1 MKKLLVFFL
10 LLSLSVYS
18 SNDVNKL
25 KNQTKTIDSNIKKNQ
40 ANITKAKKQ
49 ESETVNQINKLEKDL
64 KVLKENYY
72 EIEEK
77 LQKAKLN
84 LQYAESNVVIVNQEI
99 ESSNRYF
106 SDTIAKYNNYLF
118 TSKDS
123 FFLDGYNMNRYFE
136 IENMKYIFGN
146 VVETL
151 DNINS
156 VKKDVDYTRN
166 KISKEKAEV
175 EKLKAELLAKSKEIE
190 KVKVEKDIL
199 VQKLKKDQVSYG
211 NEINKLKKEKAAIEK
226 RISDIIKEQ
235 LRIAAEKEKQKQKQK
250 QKQTGTTTK
259 TTTTTK
265 QVSNSEIIK
274 NLGYMSMPLD
284 GSVLYNFG
292 SKKEAGIIAA
302 AMEIKGKLGQK
313 VVAANGGEV
322 IYAGAIANL
331 GNVVIINHGYNLIT
345 TYGNLIS
352 AQTSVGSKVKKGQQ
366 IGVLGLSSSREPVLY
381 FETRIGSK
389 SVDPRIFLK

>member
-64 KVLKENYY
+64 KILKENYY

-99 ESSNRYF
+99 ESSNKYF
-106 SDTIAKYNNYLF
+106 SDTIAKYNDYLF

-151 DNINS
+151 DSINN

-199 VQKLKKDQVSYG
+199 VQKLKKDQVGYN

-235 LRIAAEKEKQKQKQK
+235 LRIAAEKEKQKK
-250 QKQTGTTTK
+250 KQTGTTTK

-292 SKKEAGIIAA
+292 SKKEAGIVAA

-313 VVAANGGEV
+313 VVASNAGEV

>member
-64 KVLKENYY
+64 KILKENYY

-99 ESSNRYF
+99 ESSNKYF
-106 SDTIAKYNNYLF
+106 SDTISKYNDYLF

-123 FFLDGYNMNRYFE
+123 FFLEGYNMNRYFE

-151 DNINS
+151 DSINN

-199 VQKLKKDQVSYG
+199 VQKLKKDQVGYN

-235 LRIAAEKEKQKQKQK
+235 LRIAAEKEKQK

-292 SKKEAGIIAA
+292 SQKEAGIVAA

-313 VVAANGGEV
+313 VVAANAGEV

>member
-99 ESSNRYF
+99 ESSNKYF
-106 SDTIAKYNNYLF
+106 SDTISKYNNYIF

-146 VVETL
+146 VAETL
-151 DNINS
+151 DSINN

-235 LRIAAEKEKQKQKQK
+235 LRIAAEKEKQKQKQ
-250 QKQTGTTTK
+250 TGTTSK
-259 TTTTTK
+259 TTTTTT

-292 SKKEAGIIAA
+292 SQKEAGIVAA

-381 FETRIGSK
+381 FETRVGSK

>member
-64 KVLKENYY
+64 KILKENYY

-99 ESSNRYF
+99 ESSNKYF
-106 SDTIAKYNNYLF
+106 SDTISKYNDYLF

-146 VVETL
+146 VAETL
-151 DNINS
+151 DSINN

-235 LRIAAEKEKQKQKQK
+235 LRIAAEKEKQKQKQ
-250 QKQTGTTTK
+250 TGTTSK
-259 TTTTTK
+259 TTTTTT

-292 SKKEAGIIAA
+292 SQKEAGIVAA

-381 FETRIGSK
+381 FETRVGSK

>member
-64 KVLKENYY
+64 KILKENYY

-99 ESSNRYF
+99 ESSNKYF
-106 SDTIAKYNNYLF
+106 SDTIAKYNDYLF

-151 DNINS
+151 DSINN

-199 VQKLKKDQVSYG
+199 VQKLKKDQVGYN
-211 NEINKLKKEKAAIEK
+211 NEINKLKKEKVAIEK

-235 LRIAAEKEKQKQKQK
+235 LRIAAEKEKQK

-292 SKKEAGIIAA
+292 SQKEAGIVAA

-313 VVAANGGEV
+313 VVAANAGEV